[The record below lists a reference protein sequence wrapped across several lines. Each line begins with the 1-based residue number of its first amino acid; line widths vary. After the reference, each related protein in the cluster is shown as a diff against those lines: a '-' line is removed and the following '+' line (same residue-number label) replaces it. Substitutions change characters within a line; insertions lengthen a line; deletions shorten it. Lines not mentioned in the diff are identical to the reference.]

1 MSVSVCLCLCVCP
14 WAYLRSHRS
23 DLRHFLFVLA
33 MAVAQSFFGGVAMLC
48 TGVLWVYEGH
58 RICTYWV
65 VRRHVNAIRPCCVV
79 SVASCRSR
87 RQHQT
92 SSCKASCRG
101 RSLQCTIALLTLSA
115 CGAGSNKWS
124 AIHPSLPSFNS
135 NSGGFA
141 AERRAGRRSIDSAGR
156 PAATAFSSKC
166 TCMRAVAC

>member
-1 MSVSVCLCLCVCP
+1 
-14 WAYLRSHRS
+14 
-23 DLRHFLFVLA
+23 
-33 MAVAQSFFGGVAMLC
+33 MAVAQSFGGVAMLC
-48 TGVLWVYEGH
+48 TGVHWVYEGH

-65 VRRHVNAIRPCCVV
+65 VRRHVNAIRPYCVV

-92 SSCKASCRG
+92 SPSCKAWCRG

-141 AERRAGRRSIDSAGR
+141 AERRAGRRSIDSAQQQR
-156 PAATAFSSKC
+156 HSAANAPVCGQWHVNSRGSRLNTDLLEVVFMYILNVLMISLH
-166 TCMRAVAC
+166 VVII